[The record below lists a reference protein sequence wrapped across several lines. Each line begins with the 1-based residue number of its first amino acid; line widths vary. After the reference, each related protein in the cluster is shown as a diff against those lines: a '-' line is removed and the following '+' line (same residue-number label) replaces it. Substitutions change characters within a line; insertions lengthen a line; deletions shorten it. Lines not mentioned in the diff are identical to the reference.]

1 MTKNT
6 NTTENTNIKIKLL
19 KNVKQKIYKMV
30 GQNLINI

>member
-19 KNVKQKIYKMV
+19 KNVDKEIYPPF
-30 GQNLINI
+30 